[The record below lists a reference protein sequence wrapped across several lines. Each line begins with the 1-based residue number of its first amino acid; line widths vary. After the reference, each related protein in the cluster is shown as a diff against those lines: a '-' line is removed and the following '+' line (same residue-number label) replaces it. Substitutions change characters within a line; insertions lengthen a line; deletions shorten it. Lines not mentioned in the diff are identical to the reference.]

1 MNERKSF
8 QKSNSNTSINENE
21 TSNFFQQYSKKKFN
35 RIYSKNIK
43 SLKSKNGITLIAL
56 VISIIVMLILAG
68 VSLNAT
74 IGDNGIITQAQNA
87 TYMQSIAALE
97 EYFNNYYVEHYEEM
111 SKKDESKVLTL
122 TTLEPNWFYIPANEG
137 IGGLRYIVDSEGHAL
152 YLIKKS
158 GLPEEIKN
166 QIKGGEAGE
175 GTYTDYAGLNDVY
188 GLTSD
193 LKVYYCSNGTDSI
206 MGKTVEDLDAD
217 SPRRPVFKVAEN
229 SDIYN
234 LLKDFDNTDGESDG
248 VLTAEEVKSVTKLTI
263 NSTSNITD
271 FSSFYNLVSLREL
284 TIDSKT
290 LNNLAGIENCPQLNY
305 VYFKSSVIADYS
317 SLSKVNKL
325 KYLYLYNIDDNE
337 LTKLCD
343 GIKDAQLSNLE
354 YLAVVGNSNNMS
366 STNVTTSY
374 NSTKTPKTITNL
386 EPLTS
391 LSSTTKSA
399 VKYLSIHCNNITGDL
414 TKIKDFT
421 NLILLRCEYNNLT
434 SLAGMENMNN
444 IVYLCGVGNR
454 LGTINSNGTETKEST
469 ETGTSISSLANKE
482 FLYQVNLMSNSNLA
496 NVSYFKNDTALK
508 YLYLSGCST
517 TMNVN
522 VIKDQIIA
530 CGSNYSLPVK
540 FLTGT
545 VYNVANYYT
554 PANVTYEELYSDLY
568 GNTTITHLNLEGCTK
583 INNTQFNTILSSMK
597 QLKYL
602 TLKDNTTLTSIDFIN
617 NNKVTGLIELDLRNT
632 GVKGENSLVNL
643 NEYATELRTLRVSD
657 GSDFKNITT
666 TINRLTTG
674 GTKNYWYGDSAG
686 SMSGLVCSSIDIF
699 KNLEGLISLK
709 QLKVGQWESSVG
721 SKDEIID
728 LRNTGLTSAHIQGVV
743 ANFYFPSSITSF
755 VVADSGVPIIAE
767 NSNNLTDASV
777 VMPWY
782 DMSKKKDFFYS
793 LKNAP
798 NLTRLDLSRM
808 CNLGITSLSDYF
820 KSSDGKEYELSSV
833 INLNLSGYSDSV
845 PQNNFRDLK
854 GIDCFKNLQT
864 FTLNYT
870 SKILD
875 ISEIKKCT
883 DLKNVSLAYCNIQT
897 INGLEFLNNLTTLKL
912 NNNNIS
918 NLKPLEN
925 LTNLTSLNLEN
936 NTISDTVTY
945 TDTDGSVK
953 TINNINLLA
962 NLNKSKNGKLEKLY
976 LSGNDN
982 IINWSPLSSLTWSA
996 KSGW

>member
-1 MNERKSF
+1 MYRRKYF
-8 QKSNSNTSINENE
+8 LDA
-21 TSNFFQQYSKKKFN
+21 KK
-35 RIYSKNIK
+35 
-43 SLKSKNGITLIAL
+43 LKSENGITLIAL

-158 GLPEEIKN
+158 GLPDEIKN

-175 GTYTDYAGLNDVY
+175 GTYADYSKLNDVY

-248 VLTAEEVKSVTKLTI
+248 VLTAEEVKSVTNLTI

-317 SLSKVNKL
+317 NLSKVNKL
-325 KYLYLYNIDDNE
+325 KYLYLYDIDDNE
-337 LTKLCD
+337 LNTLCN
-343 GIKDAQLSNLE
+343 GIKDAQFSNLE
-354 YLAVVGNSNNMS
+354 YLAVVGNGSYIS
-366 STNVTTSY
+366 DTKVTTSY
-374 NSTKTPKTITNL
+374 NSKKTTKVITNL
-386 EPLTS
+386 VPLES
-391 LSSTTKSA
+391 LSSATKNA
-399 VKYLSIHCNNITGDL
+399 VKYLSINNNNITGDL
-414 TKIKDFT
+414 TEIKDFV
-421 NLILLRCEYNNLT
+421 NLILMRCEYNQLT
-434 SLAGMENMNN
+434 SLNGMKNMNN
-444 IVYLCGVGNR
+444 IAYLCGVGNK
-454 LGTINSNGTETKEST
+454 LGTIIDSGIESKEST
-469 ETGTSISSLANKE
+469 ETGMSISSLANKKS
-482 FLYQVNLMSNSNLA
+482 LYQVNLKDNVNLA
-496 NVSYFKNDTALK
+496 NVSYFKEDTALR

-522 VIKDQIIA
+522 VISDRIIA

-545 VYNVANYYT
+545 VYKVADYYT
-554 PANVTYEELYSDLY
+554 PSNVTYEELYSDLY

-602 TLKDNTTLTSIDFIN
+602 TLKDNTMLMSIDFIN
-617 NNKVTGLIELDLRNT
+617 NNKVTSLIELDLRNT

-643 NEYATELRTLRVSD
+643 NEYAKNLKTLRVSD

-666 TINRLTTG
+666 TINRLTIG
-674 GTKNYWYGDSAG
+674 GTNNYWHGDSAG
-686 SMSGLVCSSIDIF
+686 NMSGLVCSSIDVF
-699 KNLEGLISLK
+699 KNLEGLTSLK
-709 QLKVGQWESSVG
+709 QLQVGQWASGIG

-728 LRNTGLTSAHIQGVV
+728 LRNTGLTFAWIQGVV
-743 ANFYFPSSITSF
+743 ANFYFPSAITSF
-755 VVADSGVPIIAE
+755 GVADSGVPIIAE
-767 NSNNLTDASV
+767 NSNDLTEV
-777 VMPWY
+777 FVFLPWY
-782 DMSKKKDFFYS
+782 DMSKKKDFFDS

-798 NLTRLDLSRM
+798 NLTKLTLSRM
-808 CNLGITSLSDYF
+808 CNLGITSFADYL

-833 INLNLSGYSDSV
+833 IELNLSGYSDSV
-845 PQNNFRDLK
+845 PQNNVRDLK

-864 FTLNYT
+864 FTLNCT
-870 SKILD
+870 SEILD

-883 DLKNVSLAYCNIQT
+883 NLKNVSLAHCNIQA
-897 INGLEFLNNLTTLKL
+897 ISGLEFLNNLTTLKL

-925 LTNLTSLNLEN
+925 LTNLTELNLEN
-936 NTISDTVTY
+936 NAISDTATY
-945 TDTDGSVK
+945 TDGSVK
-953 TINNINLLA
+953 TVNNINILA
-962 NLNKSKNGKLEKLY
+962 NLNKNKNGKLEKLY
-976 LSGNDN
+976 LYGNNN
-982 IINWSPLSSLTWSA
+982 IVNWSPLSSLTWSA